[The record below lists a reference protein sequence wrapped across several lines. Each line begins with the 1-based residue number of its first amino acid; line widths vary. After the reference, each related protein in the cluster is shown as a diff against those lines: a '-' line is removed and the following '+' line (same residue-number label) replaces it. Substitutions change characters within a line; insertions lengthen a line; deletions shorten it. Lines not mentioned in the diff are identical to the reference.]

1 MCDLLLYLFC
11 YQVFDSWLDIDLK
24 GYEQFVG
31 LKQQHPDKK
40 FLIALGGWTDSR
52 YLLINNSPTPNWLS
66 ILSFYFISILI
77 QISDY
82 LNLSV
87 FLSKYLSIYPNI
99 YPNIYPS
106 IQISIHL
113 SKYLSIYP
121 NKYLSIYQ
129 NKYLSIYPNICPSIQ
144 YLSIYKNLSI
154 YQKTFPSIK
163 TSNIQISIHL
173 LNYLSTH
180 WTSYI
185 STQLSKI
192 YSPVHKLP
200 NYISMYILNH
210 KYFRTNKYSNL
221 LKDSSKRANFVS
233 EAVKFIQGCYSIII

>member
-1 MCDLLLYLFC
+1 MYLCSSYFLQYIRNHFSTRQEIIILNKLVYANWVMCDLLLYLLC

-106 IQISIHL
+106 IQINICPSI
-113 SKYLSIYP
+113 KI
-121 NKYLSIYQ
+121 
-129 NKYLSIYPNICPSIQ
+129 NICPSIQ
-144 YLSIYKNLSI
+144 ISVHQSNIY
-154 YQKTFPSIK
+154 PSIK
-163 TSNIQISIHL
+163 TFPYIKKPFHLSKHLSTYSNIYPSIEL
-173 LNYLSTH
+173 SIYPLNQL
-180 WTSYI
+180 YI
-185 STQLSKI
+185 YPTI
-192 YSPVHKLP
+192 
-200 NYISMYILNH
+200 
-210 KYFRTNKYSNL
+210 
-221 LKDSSKRANFVS
+221 
-233 EAVKFIQGCYSIII
+233 